1 MLTPLKKLQSSAQ
14 SLEDNIVSFLDE
26 LVSLKSVNG
35 SNSEKD
41 IAIRIAEEAH
51 KLNLQSQV
59 EALDKNRPNVLISHG
74 EGPFEFLFVAHMDT
88 VAAGTEESWSSPPF
102 KPTKR
107 DGRIYGRGTADNK
120 AGAACALY
128 AISMMKDLRLIDNK
142 NVKITLAAVSDEESG
157 ATSNIGVRHL
167 LDNNLIQAKGAIY
180 TYASDVVCIGHRGLL
195 RLEIATTGKSV
206 HTGGQEWNDGIEGTN
221 AVTGLAAILLKLE
234 ATAIDAPPHP
244 AFGNLRNVVTPGTI
258 FKGGE
263 FESVVPANAAAIV
276 DIRLL
281 PGQDPNIVLEQIN
294 LLVDHEMKIRPGL
307 KVELRVKNSLP
318 AVALEDDHPLVSI
331 AIDVAQRATDR
342 KWEAVGAG
350 PANEGYMLINSGIPT
365 LCGFGPTG
373 GNAHAA
379 NEWIE
384 IDSLTNTVAMYA
396 AIAES
401 YLIDCK
407 KLEAAK
413 Q

>member
-1 MLTPLKKLQSSAQ
+1 MQTSLKKLQSSAK
-14 SLEDNIVSFLDE
+14 SLEDNIVSFLDD

-35 SNSEKD
+35 ANNEED
-41 IAIRIAEEAH
+41 IAVRISEEAH
-51 KLNLQSQV
+51 KLNLQSQI

-120 AGAACALY
+120 AGVACALY
-128 AISMMKDLRLIDNK
+128 TISMMKDLLLIDNQNIK
-142 NVKITLAAVSDEESG
+142 VTLAAVSDEESG

-195 RLEIATTGKSV
+195 RLEIVTTGKSV
-206 HTGGQEWNDGIEGTN
+206 HTGGQAWNDGIEGTN

-234 ATAIDAPPHP
+234 ATAIDAPPHA
-244 AFGNLRNVVTPGTI
+244 AFGSLRNVITPGTI

-263 FESVVPANAAAIV
+263 FESVVPGNAAAIV

-281 PGQDPNIVLEQIN
+281 PGQDPNTVLEQIKS
-294 LLVDHEMKIRPGL
+294 LLNHEIKLRPGL
-307 KVELRVKNSLP
+307 KVELKVKNSLP
-318 AVALEDDHPLVSI
+318 AVTLDTNHPLVSI
-331 AIDVAQRATDR
+331 AVDVAQRATGR
-342 KWEAVGAG
+342 KWNAVGAG
-350 PANEGYMLINSGIPT
+350 PANEGYMLINAGIPT
-365 LCGFGPTG
+365 LCGFGPRG
-373 GNAHAA
+373 DNAHAA
-379 NEWIE
+379 NEWVE
-384 IDSLTNTVAMYA
+384 INSLTNTVAMYA
-396 AIAES
+396 AIAEN
-401 YLIDCK
+401 YLVDLQRSNNI
-407 KLEAAK
+407 
-413 Q
+413 